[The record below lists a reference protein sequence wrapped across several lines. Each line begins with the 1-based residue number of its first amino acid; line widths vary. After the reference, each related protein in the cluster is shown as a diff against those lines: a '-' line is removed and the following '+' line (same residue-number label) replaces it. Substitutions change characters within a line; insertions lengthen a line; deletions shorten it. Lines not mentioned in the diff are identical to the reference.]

1 MRSIL
6 FRLNRRGATLPL
18 TIIVLALMAV
28 GVAVTFGRISAE
40 RAIGSDT
47 KARLGAFAVA
57 QSGLNRYLAS
67 LSAKP
72 AAPVSWATWPNSVL
86 ATVNYTDLPG
96 GTATVNLI
104 QLRDSTTN
112 LLPAVYVI
120 TSRGRYTA
128 AKRWNSRVPV
138 AERTVATYAVWTPAP
153 FQMKGAITTLGP
165 IAYNGNSATIS
176 GIDRCGIQPNTAG
189 IATPAP
195 AGNPTSPTGDLS
207 LFNQQPPTYIDGTPD
222 NAAASMGAPYPA
234 TGSGSARDNL
244 QMDWAGIKAG
254 TAFPADLTY
263 SGTWPPM
270 NGGAGLGMEDW
281 PVIRV
286 NNEGGADFT
295 LPGSG
300 KGILI
305 VTGNMR
311 WNGTP
316 LKTWEGIILIG
327 GSLVHNGAG
336 NVYGGVVTNMNVK
349 TGSAPLNSDIGNG
362 TKTYWYDSCAISR
375 AMGKI
380 GSIQRIRNGWTD
392 TWSSY

>member
-28 GVAVTFGRISAE
+28 AVAISYNRISAE
-40 RAIGSDT
+40 RGISSDV
-47 KARLGAFAVA
+47 KAQQGAFAVA
-57 QSGLNRYLAS
+57 QSGLNRYLAG
-67 LSAKP
+67 LTAKP
-72 AAPVSWATWPNSVL
+72 AYNPASWPANPVIQ
-86 ATVNYTDLPG
+86 TVTYTDLPG
-96 GTATVNLI
+96 GTAQVDLAM
-104 QLRDSTTN
+104 LRESTTT

-128 AKRWNSRVPV
+128 AKRWNSRIPA
-138 AERTVATYAVWTPAP
+138 AERTVATYAIWRPAP
-153 FQMKGAITTLGP
+153 FQMNGAITTLGP
-165 IAYNGNSATIS
+165 IDYNGNSATLS

-189 IATPAP
+189 VATPGVAGAP
-195 AGNPTSPTGDLS
+195 NTDPGDLS
-207 LFNQQPPTYIDGTPD
+207 LFNQQPPTYIDGSPD
-222 NAAASMGAPYPA
+222 NQAANLGQPYPA
-234 TGSGSARDNL
+234 TGSGSAREAV
-244 QMDWAGIKAG
+244 QIDWAAVKGG

-286 NNEGGADFT
+286 NNDGGADFT

-300 KGILI
+300 KGVLI
-305 VTGNMR
+305 VTGNMI

-316 LKTWEGIILIG
+316 LKTWEGVILVG
-327 GSLVHNGAG
+327 GSLTHNGAG
-336 NVYGGVVTNMNVK
+336 NVYGGVVTNLNVK
-349 TGSAPLNSDIGNG
+349 TGAPPSTTDIGNG

-380 GSIQRIRNGWTD
+380 GSIQRVRNGWTD